1 MRGNLIVLTLHIRRL
16 RPTDREVVAAMFAA
30 AYPQRADD
38 LAWRDERVQR
48 WVATDDG
55 RVVGYGSFW
64 PVRDHRFRMDMAVA
78 PELRRRGIGGQLL
91 DVLVGRARAANA
103 TTLQARTES
112 DRLQAL
118 GFLTRRGFA
127 ETMRMERLV
136 LNVAGATLE
145 PYAGVERR
153 LAADGIA
160 LTNLADELH
169 RIGDACWHRFCAAYG
184 AARDGWPDPDPDP
197 DDGPAAQPSVAEF
210 RRKYGLAARL
220 LYEEYGR
227 LWQEPCILAVHGEQ
241 VVGFAGAIGT
251 GVRPEMRGRGIA
263 TAMKLRVIATAREG
277 GVTTLRSSTGNPAMV
292 KVNERLGYRR
302 TTTEVRLVRRL
313 GSRGPVR
320 GPATQPRT
328 SGQDDRLPPA

>member
-1 MRGNLIVLTLHIRRL
+1 MDLT
-16 RPTDREVVAAMFAA
+16 VAA
-30 AYPQRADD
+30 
-38 LAWRDERVQR
+38 E
-48 WVATDDG
+48 
-55 RVVGYGSFW
+55 
-64 PVRDHRFRMDMAVA
+64 H
-78 PELRRRGIGGQLL
+78 RRRGVGGQLL
-91 DVLVGRARAANA
+91 DVLASRARATGA

-112 DRLQAL
+112 DRLQVLA
-118 GFLTRRGFA
+118 FLSRRGFA

-169 RIGDACWHRFCAAYG
+169 RIGDACWHRFCAAYR
-184 AARDGWPDPDPDP
+184 AARDGWPDPDPD
-197 DDGPAAQPSVAEF
+197 DGPVAQPSVAEF
-210 RRKYGLAARL
+210 RRKYELSARL

-227 LWQEPCILAVHGEQ
+227 RWQEPCILAVHGEQ

-251 GVRPEMRGRGIA
+251 GVRPELRGRGIA
-263 TAMKLRVIATAREG
+263 TAMKLRVIAAARES

-292 KVNERLGYRR
+292 KVNERLGYSR

-313 GSRGPVR
+313 GGRGPVR
-320 GPATQPRT
+320 GP
-328 SGQDDRLPPA
+328 